1 MRPGE
6 RELGESS
13 SSAGNSGSGARES
26 SNGTPVPGSSTAN
39 STPNRRRSRTLITSG
54 GSRGSPQQPQLEEP
68 IQNNHVGHNHIST
81 PRHPNTRR
89 SVAARLSPMISSQI
103 LGPAMLPPAPT
114 QPGRAAMLR
123 LADVAL
129 PVSQIIA
136 AGCEE
141 ASRLMFEQ
149 GESSGSE
156 EQELNQIAE
165 ESSQGHSGGPNE
177 SEAATCEVREEH
189 VPNTSGEIQVCTQKD
204 EKTLNAESKRPK
216 PGTSQKESREKSP
229 GTSQNSTRPVPQI
242 SRQNASNSSEPLPN
256 IDQVSN
262 LLGRCQIQY
271 GNKYSSNIRVE
282 SAVTVKKE
290 FGIGAQQASGA
301 KEIWFDPPWESRVG
315 QLQNAV
321 AVLKQFSATHLQNR
335 GAIIVRCWAQSSGVY
350 MDLVY
355 SLIFQVIK
363 HLGPKN
369 LQPLEV
375 RPILLNKKGTHSQ
388 NPPASASHGQPI
400 MSQNPS
406 TMNYKLSKTTAKE
419 EGLKWT
425 DVVLVRV
432 KFESEDLA
440 NKFRRIFNKMASD
453 VFDKM
458 TVRIP
463 FVHPDLTRPERD
475 LRFRLQ
481 DFCRQSNSGT
491 RQMGRNART
500 DGFMAAPSGH
510 YFHDGVQL
518 FKKSVD
524 GTFVSIVKLDV
535 NSEIQH
541 LHSVVATLKK
551 YAQLYQDKKNCA
563 IIQNFPSSNI
573 HDSNPTADLEQIRSV
588 VYQIVN
594 SDEFR
599 ASASQ
604 CQIVPVEISRVARNR
619 IKLAGQISPPEL
631 VRIRFGSHQA
641 ASCFIKCFAKWNSD
655 GNMKSY
661 GDSSSISTANPARKG
676 QPFAHRDLTPPELA
690 LRYSLRDFCKEK
702 NSEDGNPG
710 CYFYQRHYKI
720 FEKFKIGH

>member
-13 SSAGNSGSGARES
+13 SSVGNSGSGARES
-26 SNGTPVPGSSTAN
+26 SNGTPLPSSTAN

-54 GSRGSPQQPQLEEP
+54 GSPGSPLQHAQEP
-68 IQNNHVGHNHIST
+68 IQNNHVGHNHVST
-81 PRHPNTRR
+81 ARHPHARR
-89 SVAARLSPMISSQI
+89 SVAARLSPLISSQI
-103 LGPAMLPPAPT
+103 LGPATPPPIPT

-156 EQELNQIAE
+156 EQELNQIVE
-165 ESSQGHSGGPNE
+165 ESSQGQSGGPNE
-177 SEAATCEVREEH
+177 SEATKYEDPEEH
-189 VPNTSGEIQVCTQKD
+189 VPNTPVETQVCTQKD
-204 EKTLNAESKRPK
+204 VKTLDTESNRPK
-216 PGTSQKESREKSP
+216 SGTSQKEYTEKSP
-229 GTSQNSTRPVPQI
+229 GPSQSSTCPEPQNSL
-242 SRQNASNSSEPLPN
+242 QNVKNSTEPLPS

-262 LLGRCQIQY
+262 LLGRCRIQY
-271 GNKYSSNIRVE
+271 GNKYSGNIGVE
-282 SAVTVKKE
+282 STVQEKKK
-290 FGIGAQQASGA
+290 FGIGSHQPSNA
-301 KEIWFDPPWESRVG
+301 KEVWFDPPWESKVG

-388 NPPASASHGQPI
+388 NLPASGSNGQPI

-432 KFESEDLA
+432 KFGNEDLA
-440 NKFRRIFNKMASD
+440 NKFRRIFNKMAPD

-458 TVRIP
+458 TVRVP
-463 FVHPDLTRPERD
+463 FAHPDLTRPERD

-481 DFCRQSNSGT
+481 DFCRQSNPGT
-491 RQMGRNART
+491 RQMTRNART
-500 DGFMAAPSGH
+500 DGFRAAPSAH

-524 GTFVSIVKLDV
+524 GTFVSIVKFDV

-563 IIQNFPSSNI
+563 IIQNFPSNNT
-573 HDSNPTADLEQIRSV
+573 HGLNPTDDSEQIRGA

-604 CQIVPVEISRVARNR
+604 CQIAPVEISRVARNR
-619 IKLAGQISPPEL
+619 IKLAGQISLPEL
-631 VRIRFGSHQA
+631 VRIRFGSPQA
-641 ASCFIKCFAKWNSD
+641 ASCFIKSFERWNAKEK
-655 GNMKSY
+655 GNNY
-661 GDSSSISTANPARKG
+661 GGSSSISITNPARKG

-702 NSEDGNPG
+702 NAENDNPG
-710 CYFYQRHYKI
+710 CYFYQRYYKI
-720 FEKFKIGH
+720 FEKIKSGH